1 MAWSNSATEDSLC
14 NVSVSSFTATH
25 QALFDTI
32 VSHNSP
38 LKKSSTHPSVG
49 SRYSSPISSASLGIL
64 TTGNVE
70 TQCNNG
76 EKERGRGKARE
87 GEGGGGEVKKTGH
100 PLSERRVA
108 TPADER
114 KPLTVNN
121 NCKVLSVPVT
131 SPTKK
136 KRASFSPSPVQTED
150 SDVEKKSTGIT
161 KKMVEKKMVEKKK
174 GSSLSSSGLKKGGG
188 GGQINLAQLTSISK
202 PYSPPPTPSSTRLS
216 SSPLP
221 SHPSAPPPV
230 PPPPVANC
238 FEDDFVSRG
247 PDSSTVA
254 PGNRDATPTQQDQ
267 AYILGQLRRSLPK
280 KPTPLNLTKLP
291 VSSSYPLPP
300 IPLSSVPPIPF
311 PPPPAAANY
320 FKDRRVESSVAP
332 GNRETTP
339 TQDRPYVFTT
349 SGQKLPLPRTTP
361 TGFNKGLTGPF
372 NYPQALPSFLSP
384 SINPYP
390 PPLGNTSSLS
400 NSLTPP
406 TNCVASLT
414 YNETTPP
421 NPHPVKHPTADN
433 YVSNPLYMKNLP
445 RQQRREEQYFPE
457 EDLNTTFIVSK
468 ETTAARRERELGRSY
483 PVAVPNKLCLNN
495 SSQGGGARMG
505 GVRGVRKNKKS
516 PVKVPVRPLGD
527 LTSSNEYNKSDGG
540 GGAATETTAD
550 RTSQPRYLSL
560 TKSAANKRQTI
571 TRYK

>member
-1 MAWSNSATEDSLC
+1 MAWSNSATDDSLC

-38 LKKSSTHPSVG
+38 LKKSSSHPSVG

-87 GEGGGGEVKKTGH
+87 GEGGGEVKKTGH

-121 NCKVLSVPVT
+121 NCKVLSAPVT

-161 KKMVEKKMVEKKK
+161 KKMVEKKK
-174 GSSLSSSGLKKGGG
+174 GSSSSSSGLKKGGG

-221 SHPSAPPPV
+221 SRPSAPPPI

-267 AYILGQLRRSLPK
+267 SYILGQSRQPLPK
-280 KPTPLNLTKLP
+280 KPTPLNHTKLP
-291 VSSSYPLPP
+291 VSSSYPLPL

-332 GNRETTP
+332 SNRETTP
-339 TQDRPYVFTT
+339 IQDRPYVFTM
-349 SGQKLPLPRTTP
+349 SGRKLPLPRTTP
-361 TGFNKGLTGPF
+361 TGFNKGSTGPF

-421 NPHPVKHPTADN
+421 NPHPIKRPTADN
-433 YVSNPLYMKNLP
+433 NVSNPLYMKNLP
-445 RQQRREEQYFPE
+445 RQQRREERYFPE

-483 PVAVPNKLCLNN
+483 PVAIPNKLCLNN

-516 PVKVPVRPLGD
+516 PVKVPVRPLDD

-540 GGAATETTAD
+540 GGAATETAD
-550 RTSQPRYLSL
+550 RSSQPRYLSL

-571 TRYK
+571 TRYE